1 MATTVKD
8 EAVNRVAEQPDAKPQ
23 PNGPKGNK
31 AVAGENGFPEQPSK
45 NDDPIYQEM
54 NGLVETARANVNVVD
69 ASEQTL
75 LTISRLIR
83 GIKGPDD
90 VTALADAVE
99 RTASRFGYAVAEG
112 TYAQEAG
119 QTRVVG
125 RV

>member
-1 MATTVKD
+1 MVTVKD
-8 EAVNRVAEQPDAKPQ
+8 EAVDRVAEQQPDRKT
-23 PNGPKGNK
+23 KGSK
-31 AVAGENGFPEQPSK
+31 VDPAAVDNGFPEQPSK